1 MNRSKGASKSICF
14 LWVTKGYPVYW
25 AESPEEVPAWDVSR
39 GFPLSVG
46 ADLIK
51 KVASN
56 EMSEI
61 KLLCSLLRYEPD
73 YSDGAAVWTP
83 SEAPSHAYKH
93 AYPRLVRAS
102 FAKRVIG
109 DYRHDEDIIGEI
121 APLAQYV
128 EGWRVEKPER
138 AQKNKASKESDGIK
152 KTLKNK
158 ILKLAKKYG
167 EPHPGHNTLAAW
179 LSLIGRVNVHL
190 KALYDL
196 QIDQFGVQE
205 IPEKLEA
212 RRKMIERGIG
222 RSTLGNYVCERELSE
237 VENLIVMAQGRNT
250 ARAMRDK
257 VAERLFSTFGNV
269 IADPRYEGHRTSFT
283 PRGVIVECPVDEWIG
298 FKLSEL
304 WRNNVIVKRCHGCK
318 VLYIPTR
325 KGNVYC
331 KRGTC
336 ADKRWRERQARAEK
350 AEVARQAGGTT

>member
-1 MNRSKGASKSICF
+1 MNRSEDASKSICF
-14 LWVTKGYPVYW
+14 LWVAKGYLVYW
-25 AESPEEVPAWDVSR
+25 AESPEQVPAWDVSR
-39 GFPLSVG
+39 GFPLTAG

-51 KVASN
+51 GAASN
-56 EMSEI
+56 GTCKIE
-61 KLLCSLLRYEPD
+61 LLRSLLRYERD
-73 YSDGAAVWTP
+73 YLDKAAVWTP
-83 SEAPSHAYKH
+83 SEAPLHDYKH

-102 FAKRVIG
+102 FAKRVVG

-138 AQKNKASKESDGIK
+138 TQKNKASKERDEIGK
-152 KTLKNK
+152 RLKNK

-167 EPHPGHNTLAAW
+167 EPHPGYNTLAAW

-190 KALYDL
+190 KTLYDL

-205 IPEKLEA
+205 IPEKLEE

-237 VENLIVMAQGRNT
+237 VENLIVMAQGRKT

-269 IADPRYEGHRTSFT
+269 IADPRYEGHRTRFT

-304 WRNNVIVKRCHGCK
+304 WRNNITVKRCHGCK
-318 VLYIPTR
+318 ALYPPTR

-331 KRGTC
+331 KGGTC
-336 ADKRWRERQARAEK
+336 ADKRWRERQARAK
-350 AEVARQAGGTT
+350 KSEVARQAGSTT